1 MTCSCLPDFYDN
13 IAPTPFIDQL
23 TSKMKG
29 LLKPSLTRIGA
40 FISLF
45 FNATKIVW
53 HMGVQRNLHS
63 FFVKVNSG
71 FTIFTYLAMN
81 LLYIVPYQS

>member
-1 MTCSCLPDFYDN
+1 
-13 IAPTPFIDQL
+13 
-23 TSKMKG
+23 
-29 LLKPSLTRIGA
+29 
-40 FISLF
+40 
-45 FNATKIVW
+45 
-53 HMGVQRNLHS
+53 MGVQRNLHS